1 MSLADK
7 FAKRNLGAVQGE
19 TPAGQAGAVATR
31 MQEDQLDRDA
41 VVLLVSQI
49 EEGDQ
54 ARKTFKNLD
63 ILAAS
68 IKEHK
73 QLQPIIV
80 TQISPYRFKLAYGA
94 RRLRAI
100 RDILKQDTIL
110 ARVKRDISDATN
122 LRMSQ
127 LAENIHRDEY
137 EPMELADEFAS
148 LLQEN
153 NWSQDELAAKVGVSK
168 SWISKKLSLLKAPPE
183 IQEAIRSGEL
193 AETDYYNNKEAV
205 KAGVATKK
213 EKPEG
218 SETKSSGPK
227 TVAIPFDDAI
237 ELATILVSLAKRGG
251 INDLEIS
258 PEPTKKELLA
268 VLLRV
273 DDVKGFV

>member
-1 MSLADK
+1 MSLMEK
-7 FAKRNLGAVQGE
+7 MQKRSSGVALGDA
-19 TPAGQAGAVATR
+19 PAGQAGAVAAR

-63 ILAAS
+63 TLAAS

-110 ARVKRDISDATN
+110 ARVKRDISDATS

-137 EPMELADEFAS
+137 EPMELADEFES
-148 LLQEN
+148 LIKEN
-153 NWSQDELAAKVGVSK
+153 GWTQDELAAKVGVSK
-168 SWISKKLSLLKAPPE
+168 SWISKKLSLLKAPLE
-183 IQEAIRSGEL
+183 VQERIRNGEL
-193 AETDYYNNKEAV
+193 AETEYFNNKEAV
-205 KAGVATKK
+205 KAEVATAR
-213 EKPEG
+213 EKPE
-218 SETKSSGPK
+218 SSHKSDKGA
-227 TVAIPFDDAI
+227 TVAIPFHNAI
-237 ELATILVSLAKRGG
+237 ELA
-251 INDLEIS
+251 DLIIALIRRAGLNETELS
-258 PEPTKKELLA
+258 HPPTKKELLTILA
-268 VLLRV
+268 RV
-273 DDVKGFV
+273 HEVGV

>member
-1 MSLADK
+1 MSNLMEK
-7 FAKRNLGAVQGE
+7 LAKRNSTGAGE
-19 TPAGQAGAVATR
+19 LPAGQAGAVAAR

-63 ILAAS
+63 TLAAS

-110 ARVKRDISDATN
+110 ARVKRDISDATS

-137 EPMELADEFAS
+137 EPMELADEFES
-148 LLQEN
+148 LIKEN
-153 NWSQDELAAKVGVSK
+153 GWTQDELAAKVHVSK
-168 SWISKKLSLLKAPPE
+168 SWISKKLSLLKAP
-183 IQEAIRSGEL
+183 QEVQDRIRSGEL
-193 AETDYYNNKEAV
+193 AETEYFNNKEAV
-205 KAGVATKK
+205 KAEIATAR
-213 EKPEG
+213 EKPESSPK
-218 SETKSSGPK
+218 SEKALTL
-227 TVAIPFDDAI
+227 AIPFSNAI
-237 ELATILVSLAKRGG
+237 ELASLVVALAKRNGL
-251 INDLEIS
+251 NEIELS

-268 VLLRV
+268 ILARA
-273 DDVKGFV
+273 DDVKGFA

>member
-1 MSLADK
+1 MSLLEK
-7 FAKRNLGAVQGE
+7 MQKRNSETTLGD
-19 TPAGQAGAVATR
+19 TPAGQAGAVAAR
-31 MQEDQLDRDA
+31 MLEDQIDRDA

-63 ILAAS
+63 TLAAS

-137 EPMELADEFAS
+137 EPMELADEFTN
-148 LLQEN
+148 LLKEN
-153 NWSQDELAAKVGVSK
+153 DWTQDELAAKVGVSK
-168 SWISKKLSLLKAPPE
+168 SWVSKKLSLLKAPPE
-183 IQEAIRSGEL
+183 IQELIRNGEL
-193 AETDYYNNKEAV
+193 AETEYFNNKEAV
-205 KAGVATKK
+205 KAEVATKR

-218 SETKSSGPK
+218 SQKSAKES
-227 TVAIPFDDAI
+227 TVSISFHTAVA
-237 ELATILVSLAKRGG
+237 LADLVIAYRERNGLSE
-251 INDLEIS
+251 INYSS
-258 PEPTKKELLA
+258 PPTKKELLA
-268 VLLRV
+268 ILALVH
-273 DDVKGFV
+273 